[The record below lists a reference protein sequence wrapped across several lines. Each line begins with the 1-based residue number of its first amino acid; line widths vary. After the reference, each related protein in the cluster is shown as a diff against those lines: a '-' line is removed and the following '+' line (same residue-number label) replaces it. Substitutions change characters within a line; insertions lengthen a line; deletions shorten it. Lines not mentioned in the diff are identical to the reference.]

1 MFKYNMSLIAHAQLS
16 VAILSSDL
24 ELEVMPGEGV
34 EFTQPPCIGVL
45 SRSRSMTDLRS
56 AEHIKITD
64 RTSDVLTIE
73 RAVIGTAQ
81 AWPAGTLLLGYW
93 SPEHLD
99 SAYRSIDMI
108 EFLLSISTGG
118 GLADVVIYQTDKDFT
133 ASAGSGLAVALTPG
147 ACFANYK
154 LFAKSTPS
162 ALSFIAPT
170 VSTRYDLIQADAVNG
185 IISVKTGVEG
195 GSAPSADTG
204 CCPLWQVRTVV
215 GQTTRI
221 SGDLT
226 DVRPS

>member
-16 VAILSSDL
+16 VAISDSDL
-24 ELEVMPGEGV
+24 EIDLMPGEGA

-45 SRSRSMTDLRS
+45 SRSRSMTDLRD

-64 RTSDVLTIE
+64 RDSDVLTIE
-73 RAVIGTAQ
+73 RGIVGTAA
-81 AWPAGTLLLGYW
+81 AWPAGTLLLGFW
-93 SPEHLD
+93 SPEHMS

-108 EFLLSISTGG
+108 EFLLSISVGG
-118 GLADVVIYQTDKDFT
+118 GLANVVIFQEDKDFD
-133 ASAGSGLAVALTPG
+133 AAPGSGLVVSVTPG
-147 ACFANYK
+147 SCFAAYK
-154 LFAKSTPS
+154 LFSKTTTS
-162 ALSFIAPT
+162 AIAFTAPT

-185 IISVKTGVEG
+185 VVSLKLGTEG
-195 GSAPSADTG
+195 GAAPSADTG